1 MFPLGCAA
9 APGQKPNDN
18 NRATNRLRE
27 HPGKHPPIRHN
38 NLNKTMMLK
47 KSYAGTLESGDILIQ
62 LSPSEKPG
70 LSVNLDSTVG
80 ARFGKQITA
89 VIEETLRSLGVE
101 DAIVD
106 ATDKGAL
113 DCTIRARTTAAAVRA
128 TGKDVWQ

>member
-1 MFPLGCAA
+1 
-9 APGQKPNDN
+9 
-18 NRATNRLRE
+18 
-27 HPGKHPPIRHN
+27 
-38 NLNKTMMLK
+38 MMLK

-80 ARFGKQITA
+80 ARFGKQITS